1 MACQK
6 LTEEQLKKHL
16 DEILRMKNDNET
28 MIEKNIALLEW
39 KCRYRQ
45 KAYFDAGDMESVADE
60 ELRLIKE
67 LKTLTVEIPGD
78 NFLPRA
84 RARMKVIASTFMA
97 IFRRAGVTM
106 ANIDAIRIAE
116 LISFLSG
123 FSENGIRQ
131 YLKNETSF
139 MPNDL
144 EALRAQALLM
154 AVGITDK
161 IVM

>member
-84 RARMKVIASTFMA
+84 RARMKAFLYMVSASYA
-97 IFRRAGVTM
+97 AGSGRSCGRLRSTSS
-106 ANIDAIRIAE
+106 RITA
-116 LISFLSG
+116 S
-123 FSENGIRQ
+123 
-131 YLKNETSF
+131 
-139 MPNDL
+139 
-144 EALRAQALLM
+144 
-154 AVGITDK
+154 
-161 IVM
+161 